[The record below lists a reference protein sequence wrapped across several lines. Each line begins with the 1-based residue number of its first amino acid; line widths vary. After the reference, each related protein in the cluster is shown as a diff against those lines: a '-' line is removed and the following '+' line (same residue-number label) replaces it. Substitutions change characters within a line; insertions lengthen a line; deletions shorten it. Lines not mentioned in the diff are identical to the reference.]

1 MGKSPMGKPLIYPF
15 DKNGGSFAKSPFSH
29 GKTHGFPMVFRTSKA
44 SKQAMELAE
53 FLSQVVQAPT
63 GDGEK

>member
-1 MGKSPMGKPLIYPF
+1 MVDLSQNHDFPMGKP
-15 DKNGGSFAKSPFSH
+15 
-29 GKTHGFPMVFRTSKA
+29 MVFPAGRTSKA

-63 GDGEK
+63 GEKDGKIWLNIQKAMENRMF

>member
-1 MGKSPMGKPLIYPF
+1 MVDLSQNHDFPMGKP
-15 DKNGGSFAKSPFSH
+15 
-29 GKTHGFPMVFRTSKA
+29 MVFPAGRTSKA